1 MPAPTSFLLQ
11 IQAGSSRDL
20 VDKLARTP
28 LSQIVIAVTVI
39 TVIRLAVFLV
49 ANPLRRKPSVI
60 IRSLTQLLNEVCDA
74 FAFAAVLVFMLIRPF
89 GLQAFLIPTGS
100 MWPEVKV
107 NDYVLANKMI
117 YRFTDPKVN
126 DVVVFHPPKDA
137 AISPD
142 DLDLTGDMKFDFV
155 KRCIGVP
162 GDLVEIKNGVLYR
175 NGKRVEENYIA
186 ASVCVDDPNHCTEYR
201 QLSGNE
207 QKQIMPAS
215 FKLVNWHSQVIP
227 LNYTNLDANAPIP
240 MIGGLGFTE
249 GPYHVAPRFQIAKRA
264 DQQRAMNL
272 PAVRVPEGFYLMM
285 GDNRNNSYDGRA
297 WGLVPRASIVGRA
310 ELIWWPLRDIHRPQ

>member
-162 GDLVEIKNGVLYR
+162 GCHPFI
-175 NGKRVEENYIA
+175 
-186 ASVCVDDPNHCTEYR
+186 
-201 QLSGNE
+201 
-207 QKQIMPAS
+207 
-215 FKLVNWHSQVIP
+215 
-227 LNYTNLDANAPIP
+227 
-240 MIGGLGFTE
+240 
-249 GPYHVAPRFQIAKRA
+249 
-264 DQQRAMNL
+264 
-272 PAVRVPEGFYLMM
+272 
-285 GDNRNNSYDGRA
+285 
-297 WGLVPRASIVGRA
+297 
-310 ELIWWPLRDIHRPQ
+310 